1 MKPNPNPASNVTVM
15 VDCDDDLRDHCR
27 ELMMMGECDDQYHSD
42 DDLFMIG
49 GDGDKKQLD

>member
-1 MKPNPNPASNVTVM
+1 MMN
-15 VDCDDDLRDHCR
+15 DGLRDHCR

-42 DDLFMIG
+42 DDLLMIG